1 MGEGLP
7 AGAGVGGRGAKK
19 PLLRSESTE
28 DVQRAYPP
36 PRAPGLLLILML
48 MFFGGKPSR
57 DQGSLVMQSA
67 SKELCL
73 QGRRAGQ
80 RTGA

>member
-36 PRAPGLLLILML
+36 PQGPWAPANTNANVLRWKA
-48 MFFGGKPSR
+48 F
-57 DQGSLVMQSA
+57 
-67 SKELCL
+67 
-73 QGRRAGQ
+73 
-80 RTGA
+80 